1 MNKKILIFN
10 WMDIKNPNAGG
21 QEKYCYEIGRR
32 LVRDGFRVIW
42 ITSKFQNCLSHEI
55 IEGIEIIRT
64 GNIYTIFLNSI
75 FKYLKYRK
83 NSYIFISMNSIPF
96 ILPFSKHRRIVMLHH
111 RISLAVMKE
120 KIGFLSYFSFILQER
135 INPIIYHNDKV
146 ITNSESSSRDFGS
159 IGYKNIEIVKLGIDI
174 PDSENFIKGKLCISP
189 GPIKPWKHHEIV
201 IKAFSNIPTE
211 WELSIFGSFESN
223 SYKDKLLTLCE
234 NLKISDRVHFLGRIS
249 DLELKGIYER
259 ASICIMGTEN
269 EGWGFVAMEAQSYGC
284 PVVAFNV
291 KGIRDSVVNSETG
304 ILVEF
309 GNVAELSSA
318 LCSLVTNE
326 DTLHRMSKNA
336 IKRSKEYGW
345 DNCYEEFKEKL
356 ENTFK

>member
-32 LVRDGFRVIW
+32 LVRDGFSVIW
-42 ITSKFQNCLSHEI
+42 ITSKFPNCLLHEI
-55 IEGIEIIRT
+55 IDGIELIRT
-64 GNIYTIFLNSI
+64 GNIYTVFLNSI

-83 NSYIFISMNSIPF
+83 NSYILLSMNSIPF
-96 ILPFSKHRRIVMLHH
+96 ILPFSKHRRIIMLHH
-111 RISLAVMKE
+111 RISLDVMKE
-120 KIGFLSYFSFILQER
+120 KIGFLGYVSFLFQER
-135 INPIIYHNDKV
+135 INPLIYHNDKV

-159 IGYKNIEIVKLGIDI
+159 IGYKNITIVKSGIDI
-174 PDSENFIKGKLCISP
+174 PDSDKFIKGKLCISP

-201 IKAFSNIPTE
+201 IRAFSNIPTE
-211 WELSIFGSFESN
+211 WELSIFGSFESD
-223 SYKDKLLTLCE
+223 SYKNKLLTLCD

-249 DLELKGIYER
+249 DIELKGIYAS

-269 EGWGFVAMEAQSYGC
+269 EGWGLVAMEAQSFGC

-291 KGIRDSVVNSETG
+291 NGMRDSVINNETG

-318 LCSLVTNE
+318 LCTLVTNE
-326 DTLHRMSKNA
+326 DTLKKMSKNA

-345 DNCYEEFKEKL
+345 NNCYEEFREELEKI
-356 ENTFK
+356 FK